1 MGAPI
6 YAALNEKE
14 ITFTV
19 RSRQTVHCGPLGFSF
34 LELLRIEY
42 NYYKLLLMSEA
53 FKGDLDT
60 SSDKLKPFSNQIYI
74 NIDNFSCFR
83 MTLVNC

>member
-14 ITFTV
+14 STFTV
-19 RSRQTVHCGPLGFSF
+19 RSRQTVHCGPLGTSF

-42 NYYKLLLMSEA
+42 NYYKLLLMAEA
-53 FKGDLDT
+53 FKGDLDN
-60 SSDKLKPFSNQIYI
+60 SPDKLNPFSNQI
-74 NIDNFSCFR
+74 
-83 MTLVNC
+83 